1 MQIQGNFDVGM
12 RLVKDIAIRLPVTL
26 VNSVNPYR
34 LDETKPIARDAP
46 RWINRAAASRPR

>member
-46 RWINRAAASRPR
+46 RWFKWAAASRPR